1 MKKKNSSKQK
11 SQKKS
16 KETKNKEITNKIKN
30 SPKIDSF
37 SLLDPSIQ
45 EILKNL
51 GYESLTK
58 VQNRMLQE
66 IINNKNENI
75 LCKSS
80 KGSGKML
87 SFLLPIIQRILEN
100 EKNEKIERFIIVTGI
115 KERAQ
120 EIYAMSKEL
129 MRDTDGKQVAVCTG
143 GANRKKEYI
152 KLLDNNIKLIISTP
166 QRIVEYMKND
176 KPKKLVLNKDIS
188 TIIFDQ
194 IESMEKNGYI
204 KELREIVDIFGFD
217 TVKISKKESKKLVKE
232 NVNFIFYCLY
242 KENAEEDNTNENGN
256 DSDNGKDKDND
267 SGNAIMQSYISELI
281 ELSERKFSIVII
293 KEIKHDNNNKS
304 KKSSSIPLVTKR
316 GYIILDPSKKFLFL
330 LSFLRKNIQRK
341 IIVFFAT
348 TKEVIFY
355 NSLLNLYHIETN
367 VIYSSSARSIKT
379 NQSILKEFSKSQ
391 KGILLCTDLTKMRLS
406 LPLCNWALFYDC
418 PIDIDTFERNLE
430 IKDLDDTSLVNEI
443 KSFMILMPTETGIL
457 KEKKEYEI
465 SEFNLNLGQID
476 KDQQKVEKM
485 VNSKEHSVLV
495 NAFEAY
501 REFLF
506 DYASRNNKHVFNVD
520 EIDVSKLCKSYGFE
534 HPPYVNLSPVLN
546 LDNFKETK
554 SKKKSFLFPE
564 EIQKIYGVSS

>member
-1 MKKKNSSKQK
+1 MKNKNTSKQK

-16 KETKNKEITNKIKN
+16 KETKNKEIINKVKN

-45 EILKNL
+45 EILNNL

-58 VQNRMLQE
+58 VQNRMIQE
-66 IINNKNENI
+66 MIKNKNENI
-75 LCKSS
+75 VCKSS

-100 EKNEKIERFIIVTGI
+100 EKNEKIERFIIVTGT

-120 EIYAMSKEL
+120 EIYSMSKEL

-143 GANRKKEYI
+143 GANRKKECI
-152 KLLDNNIKLIISTP
+152 KLLDKNIKLIISTP

-176 KPKKLVLNKDIS
+176 KPKKLVLNNDIS
-188 TIIFDQ
+188 TIVFDQ
-194 IESMEKNGYI
+194 IENMEKNGYI

-217 TVKISKKESKKLVKE
+217 TVRISKKETKKLVKE
-232 NVNFIFYCLY
+232 DINFIFYCLY

-256 DSDNGKDKDND
+256 DSDNDND
-267 SGNAIMQSYISELI
+267 NGNSIMQSDISELI
-281 ELSERKFSIVII
+281 ELSERKFSNIVI
-293 KEIKHDNNNKS
+293 KEVKHDNNNKS
-304 KKSSSIPLVTKR
+304 KKSSSIPVITKR

-330 LSFLRKNIQRK
+330 LSFLRKNMQKK

-367 VIYSSSARSIKT
+367 VIYSSTARSIKT
-379 NQSILKEFSKSQ
+379 NQSKLKEFSKSQ

-430 IKDLDDTSLVNEI
+430 IKDLDDTSLVNDI

-465 SEFNLNLGQID
+465 IEFNLNLGQID

-485 VNSKEHSVLV
+485 VNSKEHNVLV

-506 DYASRNNKHVFNVD
+506 DYASRSNKHVFNVD
-520 EIDVSKLCKSYGFE
+520 EIDVTKLCKSFGFE

>member
-1 MKKKNSSKQK
+1 MKNKNPSKQK
-11 SQKKS
+11 PQKKS
-16 KETKNKEITNKIKN
+16 KETKNKEIINKVKN

-37 SLLDPSIQ
+37 SLLDSSIQ

-58 VQNRMLQE
+58 VQNRMIQE
-66 IINNKNENI
+66 MIKNKNENI
-75 LCKSS
+75 ICKSS

-100 EKNEKIERFIIVTGI
+100 EKIENIERFIIITGT

-120 EIYAMSKEL
+120 EIYSMSKEL
-129 MRDTDGKQVAVCTG
+129 MRDKDGKQVAVCTG
-143 GANRKKEYI
+143 GANRKKECI

-176 KPKKLVLNKDIS
+176 KTKKLVLNKDIS
-188 TIIFDQ
+188 TIVFDQ
-194 IESMEKNGYI
+194 IENMEKNGYI

-217 TVKISKKESKKLVKE
+217 TVKISKKENKKIVKE
-232 NVNFIFYCLY
+232 DLNFIFYCLY
-242 KENAEEDNTNENGN
+242 KENDNENGN
-256 DSDNGKDKDND
+256 DSDNDNDKDND
-267 SGNAIMQSYISELI
+267 NENAIMQSDISELI
-281 ELSERKFSIVII
+281 ELSERKFNNIII
-293 KEIKHDNNNKS
+293 KEVKHDNNNKS
-304 KKSSSIPLVTKR
+304 KKSSSIPVITKR

-379 NQSILKEFSKSQ
+379 NQSILKEFSKRQ
-391 KGILLCTDLTKMRLS
+391 KGILLCTDLTKMRLD

-430 IKDLDDTSLVNEI
+430 IKDLDDTSMVNDI

-501 REFLF
+501 REYLF
-506 DYASRNNKHVFNVD
+506 DYASRSNKHVFNVD
-520 EIDVSKLCKSYGFE
+520 EIDVTKLCKSYGFE

-546 LDNFKETK
+546 LDYFKETK